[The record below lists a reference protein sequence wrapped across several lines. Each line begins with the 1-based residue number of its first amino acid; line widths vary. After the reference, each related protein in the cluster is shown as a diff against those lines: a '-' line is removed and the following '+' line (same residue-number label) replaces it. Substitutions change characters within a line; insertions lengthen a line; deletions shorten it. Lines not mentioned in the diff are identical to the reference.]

1 MIQETQILA
10 ASNTDVM
17 SAGRLNAIPYNGTLI
32 VEVQSQLNDA
42 TNSFALTVQLPGGD
56 VPVDS
61 QIVPGT
67 NPALA
72 GILDERQLAR
82 YSFPVARGGHVTLS
96 LVETGTAVCT
106 VRTTLLP

>member
-1 MIQETQILA
+1 MIQETQLLA
-10 ASNTDVM
+10 ASNTDVL
-17 SAGRLNAIPYNGTLI
+17 SAGRLNAIPYAGTLVI
-32 VEVQSQLNDA
+32 EIQSQLNDA
-42 TNSFALTVQLPGGD
+42 TNSYAATIQLPGGD

-61 QIVPGT
+61 QLVPGT

-72 GILDERQLAR
+72 GVLDERQLVR
-82 YSFPVARGGHVTLS
+82 YAFPVARGGHVTLS

>member
-1 MIQETQILA
+1 MIQETQLLA

-17 SAGRLNAIPYNGTLI
+17 SAGRLNAIPYNGQLI
-32 VEVQSQLNDA
+32 IEIQSSLADA
-42 TNSFALTVQLPGGD
+42 TNQFNATVQLPSGD

-61 QIVPGT
+61 QLVPGT
-67 NPALA
+67 NPTIA
-72 GILDERQLAR
+72 GVLDERQLVR

-96 LVETGTAVCT
+96 LVETGTALCT